1 MGDIK
6 DLQQDDNN
14 MMEIL
19 KFMEDTPS
27 VNGVILMLNES
38 NCWVNPRTQYILQIL
53 YGMCSKIICI
63 WFFQIHN

>member
-38 NCWVNPRTQYILQIL
+38 NC
-53 YGMCSKIICI
+53 
-63 WFFQIHN
+63 